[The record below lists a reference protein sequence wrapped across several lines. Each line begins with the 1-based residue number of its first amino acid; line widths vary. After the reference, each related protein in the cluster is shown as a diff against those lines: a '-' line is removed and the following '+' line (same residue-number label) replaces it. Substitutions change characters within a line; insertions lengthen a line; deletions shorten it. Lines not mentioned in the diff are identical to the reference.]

1 MKKKKTIDYIKKRS
15 IPAKLHNEWKRL
27 RRKGDVEQINVTY
40 GVSTATIN
48 RALIWGYAPKQ
59 KTIDVINDYFK
70 TRELQD
76 LSDIN
81 QLKQL

>member
-1 MKKKKTIDYIKKRS
+1 MKKKRKTASLFKKN
-15 IPAKLHNEWKRL
+15 IPNQLHSEWKRL
-27 RRKGDVEQINVTY
+27 RRKGDVDKITITY
-40 GVSTATIN
+40 GVSRSTIN

-70 TRELQD
+70 TREQQD